1 MLSNKVREI
10 MTTELTTA
18 PVTETISVVMEK
30 MGAKDIGRIIIT
42 DKEVPVGIFTERDV
56 LRRVIHKKLD
66 PKKTSVREVM
76 TSPVRTV
83 PEQTHIVE
91 ALGKMY
97 EGRFRHLLVRG
108 RKGNIV
114 GIVSMRRI
122 LKIAVELGQGLAETQ
137 TIGTIISRK
146 VVTADASKSVEETL
160 NAMVRERSGSVVV
173 SSQGKPQGIFTE
185 RDVLRRVA
193 MKEIDTRKTPIS
205 EVTTSALI
213 TMPHTALVGEVLAE
227 MYRRDFRHMPI
238 CGANG
243 ELIGIVAMQDV
254 LKYAKALDI
263 DESVRRAWKEVE
275 EFWNADDHY
284 TPG

>member
-10 MTTELTTA
+10 MTTELLTA
-18 PVTETISVVMEK
+18 PATDSVFQVIKK
-30 MGAKDIGRIIIT
+30 MGERDLGRIVIT
-42 DKEVPVGIFTERDV
+42 DREVPVGIFTERDV
-56 LRRVIHKKLD
+56 LRRVIHKKID
-66 PKKTSVREVM
+66 PQKTSIRQVM

-83 PEQTHIVE
+83 PEEIHIVE

-114 GIVSMRRI
+114 GIISMRRI

-137 TIGTIISRK
+137 TTGAIISRK
-146 VVTADASKSVEETL
+146 VVTVEASKSVAETL
-160 NAMVRERSGSVVV
+160 DTMVRQRSGSVVV

-193 MKEIDTRKTPIS
+193 MKEIDTRNTPIS

-238 CGANG
+238 SGDGG
-243 ELIGIVAMQDV
+243 ELVGIVAMPDV

-263 DESVRRAWKEVE
+263 DESVRRAWKEVQ
-275 EFWNADDHY
+275 EFWESDDHY